1 MMIMFT
7 LFFHQMHRELLLSCR
22 KPLAMIQPWMFFIMV
37 MLLFPFILSQ
47 ETTHLGTLLPGLIWI
62 TALFAYLLSISAFFE
77 LDETSGSL
85 ETLLIYP
92 FPLSLSIL
100 AKIITHWLLT
110 GLPLTLLSPLLGGF
124 IGLSDESLK
133 ILTLSLLLG
142 TPALSALGALLGA
155 ITISLASRGL
165 LLALLLIPLSLPI
178 LIFGIGSVLANTVNA
193 SPASSLSFLSAI
205 TLIALLGSPLASA
218 AALRLNNG

>member
-1 MMIMFT
+1 MIAFT
-7 LFFHQMHRELLLSCR
+7 LFFHQMHREWLLHSR

-47 ETTHLGTLLPGLIWI
+47 EIAHLGTLLPGLIWI

-77 LDETSGSL
+77 LDETSGAL

-100 AKIITHWLLT
+100 AKIMIHWLLT
-110 GLPLTLLSPLLGGF
+110 GLPLTLLSSLLGCF
-124 IGLSDESLK
+124 IGLSNSNVK
-133 ILTLSLLLG
+133 IVTLSLLLG

-178 LIFGIGSVLANTVNA
+178 LIFGIGSVLAESIHA

-205 TLIALLGSPLASA
+205 TLTALLGSPFASA